1 MVWKRLMVFAVVLVA
16 ALFVVQF
23 MMSGED
29 SEETRPSPMKPAVD
43 DEQPVNPKEQTTE
56 VDAVAKTLAEM
67 SLEEKIG
74 QMLFAG
80 ISGTEMSDSTNRL
93 INSYHVGGL
102 IFYKNNIASTSQI
115 VTLQNEIRA
124 ANAGGRL
131 PLLLGVDQEGGRI
144 SRLPNEVTNL
154 PTSLAIGNVNNPAY
168 AFEIGTLLG
177 KEVKAFGFNLDFAPV
192 LDVNSNPNNPV
203 IGDRSF
209 GKHPEMVSTLG
220 VETMKGIESENVI
233 PVVKHFPGHGDTS
246 VDSHL
251 ELPTVNK
258 SLAELEELELIP
270 FAAAVEN
277 GADVVMAA
285 HILLP
290 KIDPT
295 YPSSMSKVILTDML
309 REQLGFNGVIITDD
323 MTMGAIADNYSI
335 AQAAVQSV
343 KAGSDIILVAHG
355 ENNIQ
360 AAAAAIKAAIE
371 NGEMKEERI
380 DESVA
385 RIIRL
390 KQKYNLDDAKVSNVN
405 TAQLNEEISE
415 VLNQYN

>member
-1 MVWKRLMVFAVVLVA
+1 MWKRLLLFGVVLVA
-16 ALFVVQF
+16 ALLAVQF
-23 MMSGED
+23 MMSGNDANEMGLEPKKPAGD
-29 SEETRPSPMKPAVD
+29 SEQSVSPDNKETERNATAEM
-43 DEQPVNPKEQTTE
+43 
-56 VDAVAKTLAEM
+56 LAEM

-74 QMLFAG
+74 QMMFAG
-80 ISGTEMSDSTNRL
+80 ISGTVMSESTNNL

-115 VTLQNEIRA
+115 VTLQNEIRT
-124 ANAGGRL
+124 ANEGNKL

-144 SRLPNEVTNL
+144 SRMPNEVKNL
-154 PTSLAIGNVNNPAY
+154 PTSLAIGNVNSPDY
-168 AFEIGTLLG
+168 SYEIGTLLG
-177 KEVKAFGFNLDFAPV
+177 KEVKAFGFNLNFAPV

-209 GKHPEMVSTLG
+209 GDNPEIVSRLG
-220 VETMKGIESENVI
+220 IETMKGMMNENVI

-270 FAAAVEN
+270 FQAAVEN

-290 KIDPT
+290 KIDPD
-295 YPSSMSKVILTDML
+295 YPTSMSKVVLTDML
-309 REQLGFNGVIITDD
+309 RKQLGFNGVIITDD

-355 ENNIQ
+355 DSNI
-360 AAAAAIKAAIE
+360 AATIEALKAAVE
-371 NGEMKEERI
+371 SGEIKEERI
-380 DESVA
+380 NESVA

-390 KQKYNLDDAKVSNVN
+390 KQKYNLEDSTVPSVNVEE
-405 TAQLNEEISE
+405 LNQEISE
-415 VLNQYN
+415 VLNQYS

>member
-1 MVWKRLMVFAVVLVA
+1 MWKRLLLFGVVLVA
-16 ALFVVQF
+16 ALLAVQL
-23 MMSGED
+23 MMSSND
-29 SEETRPSPMKPAVD
+29 ANETEPAPKKPAGDDAQTVNRD
-43 DEQPVNPKEQTTE
+43 DEDEKVDPVAEM
-56 VDAVAKTLAEM
+56 LAEM

-74 QMLFAG
+74 QMMFAG
-80 ISGTEMSDSTNRL
+80 ISGTEMSDSTRDL
-93 INSYHVGGL
+93 INNYQVGGL

-115 VTLQNEIRA
+115 VTLQNEIRT
-124 ANAGGRL
+124 ANAGNKL

-144 SRLPNEVTNL
+144 SRLPNEVRNL
-154 PTSLAIGNVNNPAY
+154 PTSLAIGTVNNPAY
-168 AFEIGTLLG
+168 SYEIGTLLG
-177 KEVKAFGFNLDFAPV
+177 KEVKAFGFNLNFAPV

-209 GKHPEMVSTLG
+209 GNNAEIVSRLG
-220 VETMKGIESENVI
+220 IETMKGMMDEDVI

-258 SLAELEELELIP
+258 SLAELEKLELIP
-270 FAAAVEN
+270 FKKAVEN

-290 KIDPT
+290 KIDPD
-295 YPSSMSKVILTDML
+295 YPTSMSKVVLTDML
-309 REQLGFNGVIITDD
+309 REQLGFNEVIITDD
-323 MTMGAIADNYSI
+323 MTMGAIAENYSI
-335 AQAAVQSV
+335 DQAAVQSV

-355 ENNIQ
+355 ESNI
-360 AAAAAIKAAIE
+360 AATIAALKAAVE
-371 NGEMKEERI
+371 NGEIKEERI
-380 DESVA
+380 NESVA

-390 KQKYNLDDAKVSNVN
+390 KKKYNLGDSAVPDVDVEE
-405 TAQLNEEISE
+405 LNREIAE